1 MQFVVLF
8 DCSHTS
14 VEFGISLAGVYDAA
28 KQSLMEVVKCYS
40 LCSFSGFKWMLSSV
54 IFMLM

>member
-1 MQFVVLF
+1 MYMFCGLNN
-8 DCSHTS
+8 SS

-40 LCSFSGFKWMLSSV
+40 LCSFSGFKWRLSSV